1 MKKLTTFAFLL
12 TAAASLSQALSAQD
26 LTADV
31 VRDPSSGTVTYTID
45 LDGPPRGLAFP
56 FVSLLQ
62 GPPVFFP
69 GVIGPLLV
77 DPILIVPM
85 GVVPL
90 VNQQQQIGQI
100 QAPIGAA
107 NGLPLFFQALVVDQ
121 QNQVALSDFGVAVPR
136 WLPANAQRPAV
147 GLTATVNNGVID
159 VVFGT
164 GPGNANVTIQ
174 VNGGRKAAGNLV
186 LDSTGMGTGAVQVP
200 GGMQPGDHVQVF
212 VNGEVVLDYGH

>member
-1 MKKLTTFAFLL
+1 MNKLTTFSFLL
-12 TAAASLSQALSAQD
+12 TAAASLSQALAAQD

-31 VRDPSSGTVTYTID
+31 VRDPSSNTVTYTID

-62 GPPVFFP
+62 GPPQFFP
-69 GVIGPLLV
+69 GVLGPLLV

-85 GVVPL
+85 GFVPL

-136 WLPANAQRPAV
+136 WLPATAQRPAV

-164 GPGNANVTIQ
+164 GPGNANVTIA

-186 LDSTGMGTGAVQVP
+186 LDSTGMGTGSVQVP
-200 GGMQPGDHVQVF
+200 GGMQPGDSVQVF